1 MDDTLAALLSDL
13 EALATKPF
21 AQVHPSDLTV
31 RAEGCG
37 YRIDYS
43 PREWSRQHER
53 SAFRDI
59 TKHLEQREWTTT
71 DLGGYLFAR

>member
-37 YRIDYS
+37 CRIDYS
-43 PREWSRQHER
+43 PRERSRQHER

-59 TKHLEQREWTTT
+59 THHLEQREWPTT